1 MKKKS
6 GKGPLFWNWKPFFT
20 VVLVLI
26 LGYIVYGII
35 NPHPGYRK
43 LEQQLDELKLPA
55 DWVEIGPRTGEK
67 DKVLGLTRCRDIDI
81 SCPSISTV
89 YKADSL
95 GINPITIFESILS
108 LNQYSLQRS
117 THSCQEK
124 IDSFTKAASLECQVQ
139 GIKDKTKLFILVSS
153 TDSLHQNTIQV
164 GLTR

>member
-1 MKKKS
+1 VVVKKKS

-20 VVLVLI
+20 VVLVLV

-81 SCPSISTV
+81 SCPR
-89 YKADSL
+89 
-95 GINPITIFESILS
+95 
-108 LNQYSLQRS
+108 LNTQYS
-117 THSCQEK
+117 T
-124 IDSFTKAASLECQVQ
+124 DAD
-139 GIKDKTKLFILVSS
+139 IKMPLDFFYEIITNSGYVVTDKSS
-153 TDSLHQNTIQV
+153 TCADYIPYEVRCYVEGKKEGLKLRISSKNSVIPSGGTIQID
-164 GLTR
+164 LE